1 MPTITD
7 IEERIK
13 AKLNEK
19 LPRPKY
25 ELLIRPMKIVELR
38 DDEIVIQ
45 HQTEAL
51 CNWVD
56 EDHGAEIREAISS
69 ILGHD
74 IKVSWLIEHDD
85 EAEQVSSINELELLN
100 SPIEATTQS
109 LRSGLARPV
118 LNSRYIF
125 DNFVVDSSNHFAYNS
140 ALSVAQRP
148 GTEYNPLFIH
158 SGVGLGKTHILHAIG
173 NFLNKNRPNLTV
185 VYVPIEKF
193 VTDFVQSVRNN
204 TSDAFHQQYRNCDVL
219 LIDDIQSLAGKEGT
233 QEEFFHT
240 FEYLVNSGHQVI
252 ITSDRPPKQLKNMQP
267 RLVSRFYGGL
277 IVDISEPTL
286 DLRIAILKK
295 KAALEKI
302 HLPGDV
308 CTFIAENIENNIRD
322 LDGALTKLIAYS
334 GYNRTQINLELAT
347 QVLQDLMP
355 DRNMAPVLS
364 IKTISTLVCDYLKV
378 SLQLLLSANKTK
390 KVAFARMVV
399 MYLARE
405 FTNHSLAQIGSEL
418 GDRDH
423 STVIY
428 AYNKISK
435 EIIENPYV
443 ESTIKNLTRALR
455 STQ

>member
-13 AKLNEK
+13 ARLNEK

-25 ELLIRPMKIVELR
+25 ELLIRPMKIVEINA
-38 DDEIVIQ
+38 DEIVIQ

-51 CNWVD
+51 CSWVD
-56 EDHGAEIREAISS
+56 EDHGIEIREILTS
-69 ILGHD
+69 ILGHET
-74 IKVSWLIEHDD
+74 KVTWLIEHDE
-85 EAEQVSSINELELLN
+85 EADQINAANELELLN
-100 SPIEATTQS
+100 SS
-109 LRSGLARPV
+109 LDQPLLSSRSSLARPA
-118 LNSRYIF
+118 LNPRYIF

-148 GTEYNPLFIH
+148 GTEYNPFFIH
-158 SGVGLGKTHILHAIG
+158 SGVGLGKTHLLHAVG
-173 NFLNKNRPNLTV
+173 NFLIKNRPNLNV

-240 FEYLVNSGHQVI
+240 FEYLVNSGHQVV
-252 ITSDRPPKQLKNMQP
+252 ITSDRPPKQLRNMQP

-295 KAALEKI
+295 KAALEKV
-302 HLPGDV
+302 HLPNDV
-308 CTFIAENIENNIRD
+308 STFIAENIENNIRD
-322 LDGALTKLIAYS
+322 LDGALTKLVAYS
-334 GYNRTQINLELAT
+334 NYNRTHINLELAT

-378 SLQLLLSANKTK
+378 NMQLLLSPNKTK

-399 MYLARE
+399 MYLSRE